1 MSFLA
6 FILFGIY
13 HVCVLNPEA
22 FNALKMFALFSVIQ
36 GQMFLEHCVA
46 EGKKVWHR
54 CEKYVQKNLVTR
66 EKIFSNEHILSC
78 SVISYNLND
87 NSTGSKTSLGFSN
100 ALIKEAYIVPN
111 NSLIITEIKFDTLD
125 VVRLTYNHNITYPM
139 EVMHEVI
146 DKQFACGYPTKLQC
160 PFMCVE
166 VVYNDNR
173 YDVTGLLKE
182 YLYSGNII
190 LSSQFTRM
198 LMWEHL
204 DVYIKPNT
212 PFSLHTVDH
221 EVNMN
226 DIHFVGDEEHG
237 SYAYAL

>member
-1 MSFLA
+1 MWSFLA

-13 HVCVLNPEA
+13 HVHVVNPEA
-22 FNALKMFALFSVIQ
+22 FNTLKMFALFSAIQ

-46 EGKKVWHR
+46 EGKKVWHQF
-54 CEKYVQKNLVTR
+54 EKYVRKNLVAR
-66 EKIFSNEHILSC
+66 EKIFSNDHILSC

-87 NSTGSKTSLGFSN
+87 NSKHNFGFSN
-100 ALIKEAYIVPN
+100 ALINEAYIVPK
-111 NSLIITEIKFDTLD
+111 NSIIITEIKFDTLD

-139 EVMHEVI
+139 EVMHGVI
-146 DKQFACGYPTKLQC
+146 DKQFAGGYPTRLPC

-204 DVYIKPNT
+204 GVYIKPNT

-237 SYAYAL
+237 SYAYEL